1 MNEKVLE
8 ELAGA
13 PAQLNIMP
21 HFTVD
26 AVCGYIDVMQE
37 ESFPILEILGR
48 PMDDALKLLAALN
61 ERPQRKKVLMAVG
74 TVRTR
79 KDAER
84 VVALKPDLVV
94 SGAFSRRV
102 LDVTVEAEIPYV
114 PAISTLQDIQ
124 DVLDAYEEVGHE
136 LKVLKVCP
144 VDLATIN
151 ILSMYAGIFPGISF
165 CPTGSIVVQDIAEW
179 KAMPWMGAPMERWF
193 IPDELIFAGDW
204 DEIRVKLQEIRTQ
217 AQIGESQRES

>member
-1 MNEKVLE
+1 MKEDVLKK
-8 ELAGA
+8 LVGA

-21 HFTVD
+21 HFSVD
-26 AVCGYIDVMQE
+26 AVCGYIDLLHE

-48 PMDDALKLLAALN
+48 PMDDALELLAQVN
-61 ERPQRKKVLMAVG
+61 ERPQRAKVFMAVG

-79 KDAER
+79 DDAKR
-84 VVALKPDLVV
+84 VVELKPDFVV

-102 LDVTVEAEIPYV
+102 LDVTVEAGIPYV

-124 DVLDAYEEVGHE
+124 NVLDAFEDVGRE

-144 VDLATIN
+144 ADMTN
-151 ILSMYAGIFPGISF
+151 IYFLSMYAGIFPGISF
-165 CPTGSIVVQDIAEW
+165 CPTGNIRLEDIPAW

-193 IPDELIFAGDW
+193 IADELIHAEDW
-204 DEIRVKLQEIRTQ
+204 EAIRTRLREIKELARQ
-217 AQIGESQRES
+217 GESQREN